1 MSHDTHLIES
11 EISSEGVFKGIL
23 LDVRKDRVRL
33 PNGKQTVREYIV
45 HPAAVVVL
53 AFLDN
58 GKLLFE
64 RPFRSP
70 LRRVLLELPAGKT
83 APREAILDTTRRQLL
98 Q

>member
-45 HPAAVVVL
+45 HPDRKSVV
-53 AFLDN
+53 
-58 GKLLFE
+58 
-64 RPFRSP
+64 
-70 LRRVLLELPAGKT
+70 
-83 APREAILDTTRRQLL
+83 
-98 Q
+98 